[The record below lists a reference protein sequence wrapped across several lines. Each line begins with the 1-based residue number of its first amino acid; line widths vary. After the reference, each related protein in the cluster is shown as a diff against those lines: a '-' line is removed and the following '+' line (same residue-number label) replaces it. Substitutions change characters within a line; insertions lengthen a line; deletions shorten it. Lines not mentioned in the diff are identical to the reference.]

1 LAGRRICSTG
11 GETYNVFER
20 PPKTAGV
27 CDHDGGKLVQR
38 PDDRPEAVQERLVAY
53 ERQTKPLEDYYR
65 RKGVLEVVD
74 GTANVEEV
82 SRALAEIIKRAE
94 GRDGHL

>member
-1 LAGRRICSTG
+1 VG

-20 PPKTAGV
+20 PPKVTGV
-27 CDHDGGKLVQR
+27 CDNDGGKLVQR
-38 PDDRPEAVQERLVAY
+38 SDDRPEVVKERLAAY

-74 GTANVEEV
+74 GTADVEEV

-94 GRDGHL
+94 ERDGHL